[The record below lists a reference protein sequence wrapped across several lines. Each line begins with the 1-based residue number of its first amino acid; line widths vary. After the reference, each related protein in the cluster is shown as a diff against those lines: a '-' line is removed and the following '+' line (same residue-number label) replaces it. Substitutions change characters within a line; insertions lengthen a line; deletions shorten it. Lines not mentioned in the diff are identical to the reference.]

1 MSNSHWYYIH
11 KDISGDPNF
20 WKPGITLHPSNV
32 VRGIQRKQSQ
42 KFVIDHLYFGQPAD
56 IYRLESYIK
65 FLYKNVSGKALFD
78 WGNQTE
84 LFRVEINDLLNSID
98 DMIRKTGLQ
107 VKKVPLKTPYH
118 GTNTSNCSLG
128 LPGEKESWY
137 FEQKAKDLFGYKSQ
151 RTQIFPNRTIEN
163 LFED

>member
-11 KDISGDPNF
+11 QDIGGDPNF
-20 WKPGITLHPSNV
+20 WKPGVTCHPSNV

-42 KFVIDHLYFGQPAD
+42 KFMIDHLYFGRPND

-65 FLYKNVSGKALFD
+65 HVYKNVSGKALFE

-84 LFRVEINDLLNSID
+84 LFKVNIHDLLNSVNDTILH
-98 DMIRKTGLQ
+98 TGLQ
-107 VKKVPLKTPYH
+107 IRKVHLKVPYH
-118 GTNTSNCSLG
+118 GTNTSNCNLR

-137 FEQKAKDLFGYKSQ
+137 FEQKANDLFGSKSQ
-151 RTQIFPNRTIEN
+151 RTQMFPTRTIEN